1 MQQTRIARLQAAI
14 LEELSVVLPREIK
27 DPRVP
32 PITLTRV
39 ELTPDAGMAR
49 VYFMLL
55 GSLGVEEDEK
65 LRAEKERKV
74 KDCIEGLASASG
86 FLKRHLQRALQI
98 RTTPDLLFRE
108 DRGMENTLRVNELLG
123 RIAQEKSPE
132 NSEAKSDK
140 PEEK

>member
-14 LEELSVVLPREIK
+14 LEELSTVLPREIK

-49 VYFMLL
+49 VFFMLL

-65 LRAEKERKV
+65 LRAEKDRKV
-74 KDCIEGLASASG
+74 KDCIEGLSSASG
-86 FLKRHLQRALQI
+86 FLRRHLQRALQI

-108 DRGMENTLRVNELLG
+108 DRGMENTLRVNELLSK
-123 RIAQEKSPE
+123 IAQESTD
-132 NSEAKSDK
+132 SDK
-140 PEEK
+140 K